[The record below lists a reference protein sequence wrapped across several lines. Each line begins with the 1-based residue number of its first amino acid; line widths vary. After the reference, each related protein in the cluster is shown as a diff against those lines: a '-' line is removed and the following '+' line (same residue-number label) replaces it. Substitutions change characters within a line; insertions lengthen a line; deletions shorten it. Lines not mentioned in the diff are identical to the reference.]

1 MSSSKCKSRY
11 SNETYSQNSYA
22 ENIELPTNAVEKGIN
37 KAIVALSF
45 PKN

>member
-1 MSSSKCKSRY
+1 MKQLKGY
-11 SNETYSQNSYA
+11 LDIIDH